1 MPADFTAS
9 ALPIIPIEMVTVFQN
24 LGTVN
29 PELNNVPV
37 TVAAVLERQTTRINP
52 IKSQA
57 GDLCVG
63 AEVWYYVND
72 TTTIPTVS
80 ATPIASV
87 CEITGGLTISTDNQA
102 YDLNVFLKPKISLND
117 LDCDNASKFAS
128 RAAFSLASAL
138 QKMAI
143 SLNNKMIAVLEANK
157 STPVAG
163 NLPDGVTIAGEYTIT
178 GTTYWQGIDAA
189 KIIPVLDQL
198 ATIKGLTGNYY
209 IISGKSLQIPKI
221 LASDARAND
230 NERSYIT
237 TISRRD
243 IINDPKNVD
252 AIIGADVIY
261 LVDPSAVFGYFA
273 NLYTASMEAPQPVGD
288 SLNTK
293 VFSIPLYYYDNYQ
306 SGNFNRSTM
315 RYMNGESGLTDV
327 MVDVRV
333 QKVCNVTGQFGSV
346 SYDYNWELSLMG
358 LIDVVP
364 RASATNTGIIRINKA

>member
-117 LDCDNASKFAS
+117 FDCDNASKFAN

-163 NLPDGVTIAGEYTIT
+163 NLPDGVTIAVEYTIT
-178 GTTYWQGIDAA
+178 GTSYWQGIDAA

-221 LASDARAND
+221 LAGDARVND

-273 NLYTASMEAPQPVGD
+273 NLYTSSMEAPQMVGD
-288 SLNTK
+288 SLHTK

-315 RYMNGESGLTDV
+315 RYMNGEAGLTDV

-364 RASATNTGIIRINKA
+364 RAAATNTGIIRINKA

>member
-9 ALPIIPIEMVTVFQN
+9 ALPIIPLEMTTIFQN

-37 TVAAVLERQTTRINP
+37 TVAAVLERQTTKITP
-52 IKSQA
+52 IKNQA
-57 GDLCVG
+57 GVLCIG

-87 CEITGGLTISTDNQA
+87 CTITGGNTISTDNQA
-102 YDLNVFLKPKISLND
+102 YDLNVFLKPKITLND

-128 RAAFSLASAL
+128 RAAISLASEL

-163 NLPDGVTIAGEYTIT
+163 NLPDGVTIATEYTIT
-178 GTTYWQGIDAA
+178 GTSYWQGIDAA

-209 IISGKSLQIPKI
+209 IISGKSLQIPKV
-221 LASDARAND
+221 LAFDARAND

-273 NLYTASMEAPQPVGD
+273 NMYTASMSAPQATGD
-288 SLNTK
+288 ADNTK

-306 SGNFNRSTM
+306 SGNFNRNTM
-315 RYMNGESGLTDV
+315 KYMNADSGMTDV

-333 QKVCNVTGQFGSV
+333 QKACAVTGQYGTV
-346 SYDYNWELSLMG
+346 SYTYNWELSLMG

-364 RASATNTGIIRINKA
+364 RAAATNTGIIRINKA